1 MLININIAPKKKNN
15 PENKLITLIGMMGTG
30 KTKFGYL
37 VAKKLNFNFY
47 DTDAIIEKK
56 FNVPIKDLFI
66 IHGELFFRKVEKEEI
81 YNIINHANAI
91 KEKAVI
97 SIGGGAFDNLYTR
110 NLLLKDTKVIW
121 LNTPIDTLVNRVG
134 DGSKRPMLKGDMKT
148 SINTILKKRIKYYI
162 LSHYKIDTD
171 QLSKKEITDQIIK
184 LASQ

>member
-56 FNVPIKDLFI
+56 FNVPIKDLFT

-97 SIGGGAFDNLYTR
+97 SVGGGAFDNLYTR

-134 DGSKRPMLKGDMKT
+134 DGSKRPMLKGDIKT